1 VQNALGTQPK
11 VFVTDIDGTLLG
23 SNGEVHPSDAEA
35 IAALISH
42 GVPVALCTGRMYS
55 GTREIA
61 EAMRILGP
69 VACIDGSHIVDST
82 SHIELHSTP
91 LSALGTE
98 MLFEAL
104 GRIRPAAFA
113 FSGDRLFHDAHG
125 AQYLDYVSTWTER
138 TQQVDQL
145 SDFDGWR
152 QPGATLSA
160 LVALGTP
167 DQIRKAEQFIKANDQ
182 HLQCVSFE
190 VGRPGFSGTWGLVV
204 RAAGVDKGTAIDWV
218 AAHHGVTA
226 AEVVAVGDWLN
237 DIPMLRRA
245 GHSYAMAQAPNTVKA
260 AAKHILKAS
269 HMSGGGIAEAAMR
282 SGLL

>member
-1 VQNALGTQPK
+1 M
-11 VFVTDIDGTLLG
+11 
-23 SNGEVHPSDAEA
+23 HPSDAEA
-35 IAALISH
+35 IAALIAR
-42 GVPVALCTGRMYS
+42 GVPVTLCTGRMYS

-82 SHIELHSTP
+82 NHLELHSTP
-91 LSALGTE
+91 LSELGTAL
-98 MLFEAL
+98 LFEVL
-104 GRIRPAAFA
+104 GRIRLAAFA
-113 FSGDRLFHDAHG
+113 FSGDRLLHDAHG

-138 TQQVDQL
+138 TQQVELL
-145 SDFDGWR
+145 SDFSGW
-152 QPGATLSA
+152 GESGGTLSA

-167 DQIRKAEQFIKANDQ
+167 DQIRSTEQFIRSHDE

-190 VGRPGFSGTWGLVV
+190 VGRPGFAGIWGLVV

-218 AAHHGVTA
+218 ARHHGVSV

-245 GHSYAMAQAPNTVKA
+245 GRSFAMAQAPNEVKA
-260 AAKHILKAS
+260 AATDILKAS
-269 HMSGGGIAEAAMR
+269 AHTGGGIAEAAQR
-282 SGLL
+282 AGLL

>member
-1 VQNALGTQPK
+1 MGSVAK

-23 SNGEVHPSDAEA
+23 ADGDVHPSDAEA
-35 IAALISH
+35 IAALIAR

-55 GTREIA
+55 GTRDIA
-61 EAMRILGP
+61 ESLSILGP

-82 SHIELHSTP
+82 NHLELHSTP
-91 LSALGTE
+91 LSDVATE
-98 MLFEAL
+98 LLFEAL

-138 TQQVDQL
+138 TQQVDL
-145 SDFDGWR
+145 LTDFDAWR
-152 QPGATLSA
+152 EPDASLSA

-167 DQIRKAEQFIKANDQ
+167 DQIRSAESFIKTNDK
-182 HLQCVSFE
+182 HLQCVMFE
-190 VGRPGFSGTWGLVV
+190 VGRPGYSGTWGLVV
-204 RAAGVDKGTAIDWV
+204 RASGVDKGTAIDWV
-218 AAHHGVTA
+218 ARHHGVSA

-245 GHSYAMAQAPNTVKA
+245 GRSFAMAQAPAAVKA
-260 AAKHILKAS
+260 AATDVLKAN
-269 HMSGGGIAEAAMR
+269 HTSGGGLAEAAMR
-282 SGLL
+282 AGLL

>member
-1 VQNALGTQPK
+1 MGSVSR

-23 SNGEVHPSDAEA
+23 ADGDVHPSDAEA
-35 IAALISH
+35 IAALIAR
-42 GVPVALCTGRMYS
+42 GVPVTLCTGRMYS

-82 SHIELHSTP
+82 NHLELHSTP
-91 LSALGTE
+91 LSDVASEL
-98 MLFEAL
+98 LFEAL

-125 AQYLDYVSTWTER
+125 AQYLDYVSTWSER
-138 TQQVDQL
+138 TQEVDRL
-145 SDFDGWR
+145 TDIEAWR
-152 QPGATLSA
+152 EPGATLSA

-167 DQIRKAEQFIKANDQ
+167 DQIRTAEMFIKKNDR
-182 HLQCVSFE
+182 HLQCVTFE
-190 VGRPGFSGTWGLVV
+190 VGRPGYSGTWGLVV

-218 AAHHGVTA
+218 AQHHGVTA
-226 AEVVAVGDWLN
+226 ADVVAVGDWLN

-245 GHSYAMAQAPNTVKA
+245 GRSFAMAQAPSAVKA
-260 AAKHILKAS
+260 AATDILKAN
-269 HMSGGGIAEAAMR
+269 HTSGGGLAEAALR
-282 SGLL
+282 AGLL

>member
-1 VQNALGTQPK
+1 MRDVAGTTAK

-35 IAALISH
+35 IAALIAR
-42 GVPVALCTGRMYS
+42 GVPVTLCTGRMYS

-69 VACIDGSHIVDST
+69 VACIDGSYIVDST
-82 SHIELHSTP
+82 THGELHSTP
-91 LSALGTE
+91 LSAVASEL
-98 MLFEAL
+98 LFEAL

-113 FSGDRLFHDAHG
+113 FSGDHLVHDAHG
-125 AQYLDYVSTWTER
+125 AQYLDYVSTWSER
-138 TQQVDQL
+138 TRRVDLL
-145 SDFDGWR
+145 SDLAGW
-152 QPGATLSA
+152 QEPGATLSA

-167 DQIRKAEQFIKANDQ
+167 DQIQKAELFIKANGQ

-190 VGRPGFSGTWGLVV
+190 VGRPGYSGTWGLVV

-218 AAHHGVTA
+218 ARHHGVTA

-245 GHSYAMAQAPNTVKA
+245 GRSFAMAQAPNEVKA
-260 AAKHILKAS
+260 AATDILKAS
-269 HMSGGGIAEAAMR
+269 AMTGGGIAEAAR
-282 SGLL
+282 RAGLL

>member
-1 VQNALGTQPK
+1 MGSVAK

-23 SNGEVHPSDAEA
+23 ADGEVHPSDAEA
-35 IAALISH
+35 IAALIAR
-42 GVPVALCTGRMYS
+42 GVPVTLCTGRMYS

-61 EAMRILGP
+61 EGLSILGP

-82 SHIELHSTP
+82 NHLELHSTP
-91 LSALGTE
+91 LSELGSELLFDALE
-98 MLFEAL
+98 
-104 GRIRPAAFA
+104 RIRPAAFA

-138 TQQVDQL
+138 TQQVDL
-145 SDFDGWR
+145 LTDFDAWR
-152 QPGATLSA
+152 EDGTLSA

-167 DQIRKAEQFIKANDQ
+167 SQIRSAEQFIQANAE
-182 HLQCVSFE
+182 HLQCVTFE
-190 VGRPGFSGTWGLVV
+190 VGRPGYSGTWGLVV

-218 AAHHGVTA
+218 ARHHGVTA

-245 GHSYAMAQAPNTVKA
+245 GRSFAMGQAPVAVKA
-260 AAKHILKAS
+260 AATDILKANAQT
-269 HMSGGGIAEAAMR
+269 GGGLAEAAMR
-282 SGLL
+282 AGLL

>member
-1 VQNALGTQPK
+1 MSGSSR

-23 SNGEVHPSDAEA
+23 ADGLVHPSDAEA
-35 IAALISH
+35 VAALIKA
-42 GVPVALCTGRMYS
+42 GVPVTLCTGRMYS

-61 EAMRILGP
+61 AAMRILGP

-82 SHIELHSTP
+82 NHLELHSTP
-91 LSALGTE
+91 LSPQATE
-98 MLFEAL
+98 LLFEAL
-104 GRIRPAAFA
+104 ERIRPAAFA

-125 AQYLDYVSTWTER
+125 AQYLDYVSTWSER
-138 TQQVDQL
+138 TQQVDL
-145 SDFDGWR
+145 LTDFDAWR
-152 QPGATLSA
+152 GPDGTLSA

-167 DQIRKAEQFIKANDQ
+167 SQIRNAEQFIQANAE
-182 HLQCVSFE
+182 HLQCVTFE

-245 GHSYAMAQAPNTVKA
+245 GRSFAMGQAPDAVKA
-260 AAKHILKAS
+260 VATDILKAS
-269 HMSGGGIAEAAMR
+269 ARTGGGIAEAAKR
-282 SGLL
+282 AGLL